1 MFILIIVSFS
11 LAQLVSVDHI
21 PRSVAFNK
29 DNLVNVEKLND
40 RFSSEILSNKM
51 GGLTHKYLGAKVN
64 FNKSF
69 EDFFSNLDSLFK
81 FNYSF
86 SVKNNVK
93 INLLD
98 FLKELF
104 AFKHPNSHTLKFLK
118 SIPDSLKINFCKSKN
133 SNKNSLTDNQINF
146 LQTFFSKGLFNEFR
160 TKMSLLLLQAK
171 GVITS
176 FEHCPSFGSLD
187 VNQIDF
193 LIEVPTLSAGQS
205 IFAIQVK
212 SSETGINN
220 CPRDGKIYINAH
232 NKSLQQIADDIRSQI
247 LSPETTSIP
256 VSEFSEDTSQWFDT
270 LIRAFPKK
278 TTQAG

>member
-1 MFILIIVSFS
+1 MSFS
-11 LAQLVSVDHI
+11 LAQLVSVVHI
-21 PRSVAFNK
+21 PRSVAFSK

-40 RFSSEILSNKM
+40 RFSSEILLNKM

-69 EDFFSNLDSLFK
+69 EDFFSKLDSLFK

-86 SVKNNVK
+86 SASAKNNVK

-104 AFKHPNSHTLKFLK
+104 AFKHPHSHTLKFLK

-232 NKSLQQIADDIRSQI
+232 NKSLQQIADDIRSKI
-247 LSPETTSIP
+247 LSPETTSIS
-256 VSEFSEDTSQWFDT
+256 VSAFPKDTSKWLDT
-270 LIRAFPKK
+270 VIRAFSKK